1 MKLGFGKI
9 KDALKGG
16 AEKNA
21 GAEKK
26 ERIEEEIEP
35 DRVEEVTMKTR
46 TSEQKSE
53 DESRNEPKNESE
65 KKPENELKNEPGK
78 IPEKEPMV
86 PADRAGAK
94 KTGLIFFP
102 AFDWAISPTHPERE
116 ERLLYTR
123 DQIFEEG
130 LMDLPQIEEY
140 KPRLADFRDIARVH
154 FCVPDIKAQATT
166 PHRISAGSCLVL
178 ADALMRGE
186 VKNAFALVRP
196 PGHHAMTVAHGNRGF
211 CNINNEAILV
221 EYLRKK
227 YGIRRIAI
235 VDTDVHHGDGTQE
248 IFYNDPDVL
257 FISFHQDGRTLYP
270 GSGFMNELGGPRALG
285 RTINIP
291 LPPGTPDEGILYVLD
306 ALVLP
311 ILKDFRPEL
320 VLNSAGQDNH
330 YTDPLANMRFS
341 AQGYAKLNEKLAPDM
356 AVLEGG
362 YAIQSA
368 LPYVNTGII
377 LAMAGLDYSCVK
389 EPEFKPGMFV
399 QAARDRKIL
408 EEVVATQLEN
418 WKNRDRLVEAEV
430 AKHGDF
436 YRRKKQIFYDTDMIQ
451 EFQEETVRMCPDCQG
466 YVIIDSHAH
475 RSINDT
481 RIFGVSV
488 PIYACAS
495 CQAEAREEYRK
506 MLNYPEYEYVYL
518 QDKKADEY
526 RAYNTR
532 TKQETVY

>member
-1 MKLGFGKI
+1 MKFGFGKI
-9 KDALKGG
+9 KDALKGV
-16 AEKNA
+16 AEKEER
-21 GAEKK
+21 EKEDEEEKREREISEAREVK
-26 ERIEEEIEP
+26 EKMSESEQGPGTIEELNMEAKEP
-35 DRVEEVTMKTR
+35 VK
-46 TSEQKSE
+46 
-53 DESRNEPKNESE
+53 
-65 KKPENELKNEPGK
+65 LNEPGSG
-78 IPEKEPMV
+78 PEPLA
-86 PADRAGAK
+86 PADRTKAE

-130 LMDLPQIEEY
+130 LMDLPQIAEY
-140 KPRLADFRDIARVH
+140 TPRLAGYKDIARVH

-166 PHRISAGSCLVL
+166 PHLIAAGSCLVL
-178 ADALMRGE
+178 ADALMVGE

-221 EYLRKK
+221 EYLRRK

-270 GSGFMNELGGPRALG
+270 GSGFMNELGGPKALA

-306 ALVLP
+306 SLVLP
-311 ILKDFRPEL
+311 ILRDFKPEL

-341 AQGYAKLNEKLAPDM
+341 AQGYARLNEKLAPDM

-377 LAMAGLDYSCVK
+377 LAMAGLDYSCVR
-389 EPEFKPGMFV
+389 EPDYTPGMFV
-399 QAARDRKIL
+399 QASRDRKVLDEI
-408 EEVVATQLEN
+408 VATQLEN
-418 WKNRDRLVEAEV
+418 WKNRDFLVEETV
-430 AKHGDF
+430 KGLGDF
-436 YRRKKQIFYDTDMIQ
+436 YHRKKQIFYDTDMIQ
-451 EFQEETVRMCPDCQG
+451 EFQDETIKMCPDCQG
-466 YVIIDSHAH
+466 YVTIDSHAH

-481 RIFGVSV
+481 RVFGVSV
-488 PIYACAS
+488 PIYACKN
-495 CQAEAREEYRK
+495 CQAEAREEYKKRIRD
-506 MLNYPEYEYVYL
+506 PVYEHVYL

-526 RAYNTR
+526 RAYDMR
-532 TKQETVY
+532 TKKETVY